1 MNPLGALDNCRSHAE
16 TPARSDRI
24 SHNTRRLSV
33 RRKCFAAISATVV
46 SAAAVLLATAFPLA
60 AQTPPE
66 DGFVSLFD
74 GKTLDGWKIGDNADV
89 FQVHDGMIVMECP
102 KTNHQPAHIFYD
114 GDVNGHTFK
123 NFDLRIDVMTYPCA
137 NSGIYFHTKF
147 QKGGWPRLGLEC
159 QVNNSHV
166 DWRRTSSLYGIKN
179 ISWGPEAPS
188 ADNKED
194 VVILPTP
201 EVTDKNWY
209 TQEIICHDETI
220 TVKLNGKT
228 MVEYKMPEMD
238 VQHKLATGVTWLPEG
253 TFALQGHPP
262 MEGQISKA
270 CFKNI
275 RVKVLPD

>member
-1 MNPLGALDNCRSHAE
+1 MNPLGTDICPSPAQSANRGQATACLASQSLRHNRLVTRWAALSCA
-16 TPARSDRI
+16 
-24 SHNTRRLSV
+24 
-33 RRKCFAAISATVV
+33 
-46 SAAAVLLATAFPLA
+46 AAAVLFATVLPLH
-60 AQTPPE
+60 AQTTPE

-89 FQVHDGMIVMECP
+89 FQVHDGMVVMECP
-102 KTNHQPAHIFYD
+102 KTNHQPAHLFYE
-114 GDVNGHTFK
+114 GDVNGHAFK
-123 NFDLRIDVMTYPCA
+123 NFDLRVDVMTYPCA

-166 DWRRTSSLYGIKN
+166 DWRRTGSLYGIKN

-194 VVILPTP
+194 VLLLPTP
-201 EVTDKNWY
+201 EVTDKTWY

-228 MVEYKMPEMD
+228 MLEYKMPEMD
-238 VQHKLATGVTWLPEG
+238 AQHKLSTGVTWLPEG

-262 MEGQISKA
+262 MENQISKA

-275 RVKVLPD
+275 RVKVLAD

>member
-1 MNPLGALDNCRSHAE
+1 VNQTARRNCLV
-16 TPARSDRI
+16 ARW
-24 SHNTRRLSV
+24 
-33 RRKCFAAISATVV
+33 ATF
-46 SAAAVLLATAFPLA
+46 SCAAAAVLFAVVLPVG
-60 AQTPPE
+60 AQTTPE

-102 KTNHQPAHIFYD
+102 KTNHQPAHIF
-114 GDVNGHTFK
+114 FK
-123 NFDLRIDVMTYPCA
+123 NFDLRVDVMTYPCA

-166 DWRRTSSLYGIKN
+166 DWRRTGSLYGIKN

-194 VVILPTP
+194 VLLLPTP
-201 EVTDKNWY
+201 EVTDKTWY

-228 MVEYKMPEMD
+228 MLEYKMPEMD
-238 VQHKLATGVTWLPEG
+238 AQHKLSTGVTWLPEG

-262 MEGQISKA
+262 MENQISKA

>member
-1 MNPLGALDNCRSHAE
+1 MH
-16 TPARSDRI
+16 
-24 SHNTRRLSV
+24 
-33 RRKCFAAISATVV
+33 
-46 SAAAVLLATAFPLA
+46 
-60 AQTPPE
+60 AQTTPE

-89 FQVHDGMIVMECP
+89 FQVHDGMVVMECP
-102 KTNHQPAHIFYD
+102 KTNHQPAHLFYE
-114 GDVNGHTFK
+114 GDVNGHAFK
-123 NFDLRIDVMTYPCA
+123 NFDLRVDVMTYPCA

-166 DWRRTSSLYGIKN
+166 DWRRTGSLYGIKN

-194 VVILPTP
+194 VLLLPTP
-201 EVTDKNWY
+201 EVTDKTWY

-228 MVEYKMPEMD
+228 MLEYKMPEMD
-238 VQHKLATGVTWLPEG
+238 AQHKLSTGVTWLPEG

-262 MEGQISKA
+262 MENQISKA

-275 RVKVLPD
+275 RVKVLAD